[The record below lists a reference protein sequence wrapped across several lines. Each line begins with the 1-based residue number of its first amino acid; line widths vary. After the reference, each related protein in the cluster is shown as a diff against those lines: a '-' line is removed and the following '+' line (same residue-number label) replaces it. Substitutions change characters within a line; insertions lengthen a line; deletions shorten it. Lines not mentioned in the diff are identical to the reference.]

1 MLHLVLFHENSHISI
16 LFSFSSFL
24 PKYNCDYL
32 HFQLTTHLVVLIA
45 ITASTSYAVPIETIE
60 DSSLNHG
67 NDPSIGFLAYP
78 TDTDVAYWDDI
89 NEEERWN
96 EIQQVDEPRQLSKRS
111 PKIKKKAKKLLKKF
125 VKFSAGSTA
134 LSSLPSLPSLG
145 AIGLVGGGAGAG
157 AGGLAAVFG
166 PPAAAALSRTFG

>member
-1 MLHLVLFHENSHISI
+1 MM
-16 LFSFSSFL
+16 
-24 PKYNCDYL
+24 
-32 HFQLTTHLVVLIA
+32 LTTHLVVLIA

-60 DSSLNHG
+60 DSSLDRG
-67 NDPSIGFLAYP
+67 NYPSIGFLAYP

-111 PKIKKKAKKLLKKF
+111 PKIKKKFKKFLLLKPKIKKLAKF
-125 VKFSAGSTA
+125 GGGGTA

-145 AIGLVGGGAGAG
+145 AVGLVGGGAGAG